1 MEEFSASTNNL
12 SSRRIVNA
20 ESSQVVKESAFQ
32 PIVITES
39 GQVVK
44 ESASQPN
51 IIVESSEVQRNIR
64 FKDP

>member
-1 MEEFSASTNNL
+1 M
-12 SSRRIVNA
+12 
-20 ESSQVVKESAFQ
+20 KESAFQ